1 MQMLVAVVVFN
12 VIAAIVAWFFILPR
26 LHQGM

>member
-26 LHQGM
+26 LHHAM